1 MNKHTSIAKKI
12 ASWLLTL
19 LMLLTISM
27 SGYSTYAHP
36 SSIAAKVKEE
46 KQSEQKN
53 SSQKQTF
60 IKKLEVFSQQADK
73 ALVLPAKVIGDFLT
87 PSFISFSI
95 LTQISFF
102 KVGNN
107 TFVLH
112 PSLRVVLLFFTAP
125 NAP

>member
-1 MNKHTSIAKKI
+1 
-12 ASWLLTL
+12 
-19 LMLLTISM
+19 M

-36 SSIAAKVKEE
+36 SSIAAKVKKEE
-46 KQSEQKN
+46 TQSEQKN
-53 SSQKQTF
+53 SSQKQSF
-60 IKKLEVFSQQADK
+60 IKKLEIFSQQADK

-87 PSFISFSI
+87 PSFISFPT

-102 KVGNN
+102 KVSNN

-112 PSLRVVLLFFTAP
+112 PALRVVLLFFTAP